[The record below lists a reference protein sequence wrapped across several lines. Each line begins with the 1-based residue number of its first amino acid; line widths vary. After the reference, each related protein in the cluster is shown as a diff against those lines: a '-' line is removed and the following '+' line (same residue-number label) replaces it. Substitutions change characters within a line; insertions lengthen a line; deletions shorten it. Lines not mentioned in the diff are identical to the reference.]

1 LHLAHTIQHYWPF
14 IAGGENYCQAIS
26 EGLATENEVTV
37 YTTDLIST
45 SPPAF
50 STNMFELKT
59 GVRIIRVPSLRLLSG
74 LYGRKKLE
82 NGSSSVFRAAS
93 SMDTHLTWP
102 QALLARAFSSSIPH
116 MFFWLTEC
124 FKNADVI
131 VAFNMITGMTSLSY
145 LASRVEKK
153 PFVVFP
159 FYHVGLSSFE
169 KPSLFKIL
177 RDASLVICST
187 DYEKEELI
195 NRGLRPRKLYVVNE
209 GVKIPLVEAEAVK
222 NLEKILDRREDQLL
236 LMYVGRRDYD
246 KGYPHV
252 LSAVAKLVRSG
263 LPVKLIITGYGET
276 GAERADYFFLRR
288 HGAIL
293 DLGIAD
299 EQTKNAAISLSDA
312 IVLPSRAETYP
323 LVFIES
329 WLLGKPVVGAR
340 IGSVSSIVKEGING
354 LLVEFG
360 DVSELVVKL
369 RFLYERPDKRI
380 EIGKVAKTWANR
392 NLTLEKTIASVKR
405 ILNELVEGKQIGH

>member
-1 LHLAHTIQHYWPF
+1 
-14 IAGGENYCQAIS
+14 
-26 EGLATENEVTV
+26 
-37 YTTDLIST
+37 
-45 SPPAF
+45 
-50 STNMFELKT
+50 M
-59 GVRIIRVPSLRLLSG
+59 
-74 LYGRKKLE
+74 
-82 NGSSSVFRAAS
+82 
-93 SMDTHLTWP
+93 
-102 QALLARAFSSSIPH
+102 
-116 MFFWLTEC
+116 
-124 FKNADVI
+124 
-131 VAFNMITGMTSLSY
+131 
-145 LASRVEKK
+145 
-153 PFVVFP
+153 
-159 FYHVGLSSFE
+159 
-169 KPSLFKIL
+169 
-177 RDASLVICST
+177 
-187 DYEKEELI
+187 I
-195 NRGLRPRKLYVVNE
+195 NRGLNSRKLYVVSE

-263 LPVKLIITGYGET
+263 LPVKLITTGYGET
-276 GAERADYFFLRR
+276 GAERADYIFLRR

-360 DVSELVVKL
+360 DVSELVAKL